1 MTVQAPILAVSSWS
15 VHRALGISWPSAPG
29 DDRPSTATPTWGPGS
44 LSLMELPAAL
54 RNLGIDR
61 IEICSFHVPAHDV
74 GFLAALRAALADA
87 DVTLQTLLIDDGDIT
102 DPVHRQRDIA
112 WIGRWIDVAAA
123 LGAERARVIG
133 GKREPSPEV
142 LDAAVA
148 GLAELARR
156 GNEQGVRILTENW
169 FDTLGDPAAV
179 NAVLDRLEGSVGFL
193 ADFGNWKGPSK
204 YADLGS
210 VLGRAEDVHAKCT
223 FSDGLNMDA
232 HDFGRCLDAAVAA
245 GYGGP
250 YTLIYESPDDDEWQA
265 LRMERDFVLA
275 HAAQSAVRDHRFS
288 RA

>member
-15 VHRALGISWPSAPG
+15 VHRALGVSYPSAPG
-29 DDRPSTATPTWGPGS
+29 DDGPSRAEPTWGPGS
-44 LSLMELPAAL
+44 LSLIELPAAI
-54 RNLGIDR
+54 RQIGIDR
-61 IEICSFHVPAHDV
+61 IEICSFHIAAHDG
-74 GFLAALRAALADA
+74 GFLAALRSALADA

-112 WIGRWIDVAAA
+112 WIGGWIDVAAV
-123 LGAERARVIG
+123 LGAERARVIA
-133 GKREPSPEV
+133 GKRKPSPEL

-148 GLAELARR
+148 GLAELGRR
-156 GNEQGVRILTENW
+156 GSEQGVRILTENW
-169 FDTLGDPAAV
+169 FDTLGGPAEV
-179 NAVLDRLEGSVGFL
+179 NAVLDRLEGRVGFL

-204 YADLGS
+204 YADLAA
-210 VLGRAEDVHAKCT
+210 VLGRAEDAHAKCS
-223 FSDGLNMDA
+223 FSDGLSMDA
-232 HDFGRCLDAAVAA
+232 HDFGRCLDAAEAA

-275 HAAQSAVRDHRFS
+275 HAARAAGGGRRFS